1 MPSYLYLSVLS
12 SFLLTFVKLHRYTPG
27 SNAQF
32 MWIQKAL
39 GLRRVRIQTFA
50 RMNFMYTVM
59 SKRKLTWFVDT
70 GRVTGWDDPRFPTIR
85 GVSRRGIDI
94 NALKRFMCSQGAS
107 RRVVNME
114 WSKFWAENKK
124 EIDKRAKR
132 FMAIDKTEHVLL
144 TVTNA
149 GDGVEYL
156 STDYLPKDP
165 SFGKRLVRTGK
176 KVMLEKV
183 DTEGM
188 EVGENIVL
196 TRWGRFYVCCE
207 VAFCIRSTRQLNT
220 SGFTF
225 NTQQVLLNSPK
236 LMAISRVFL
245 SPMEMSKLPSANCLG
260 LLMRLGTPFQL
271 LSLNSTTLSRRRN
284 LRKMTSSKILSTP
297 IRRLRLRFL
306 VMQG

>member
-1 MPSYLYLSVLS
+1 
-12 SFLLTFVKLHRYTPG
+12 
-27 SNAQF
+27 

-70 GRVTGWDDPRFPTIR
+70 GRVSGWDDPRFPTIR

-94 NALKRFMCSQGAS
+94 SALKRFMCSQGAS

-132 FMAIDKTEHVLL
+132 FMAIDKTEHVVL

-149 GDGVEYL
+149 GDSVEYL

-165 SFGKRLVRTGK
+165 SFGKRLVRIGK
-176 KVMLEKV
+176 TVMLEKV

-188 EVGENIVL
+188 EVGEKIVL
-196 TRWGRFYVCCE
+196 TRWGRFHLKSSDHFLPISISPAHNSFIFVNHLQE
-207 VAFCIRSTRQLNT
+207 SSI
-220 SGFTF
+220 
-225 NTQQVLLNSPK
+225 SPK
-236 LMAISRVFL
+236 LKVDSRVSL
-245 SPMEMSKLPSANCLG
+245 SPMVMSKLPSANYPG
-260 LLMRLGTPFQL
+260 LPMHPRTSSQL
-271 LSLNSTTLSRRRN
+271 LSLNSTTSFRRRN
-284 LRKMTSSKILSTP
+284 SRKMTSLKTLSTP
-297 IRRLRLRFL
+297 IHRQRLRSLAT
-306 VMQG
+306 